1 MKYLIKKINSKF
13 YWTEE
18 QMNVMLNTYVDFL
31 KNEYFDIIRWNTK
44 EKIYDMI
51 YEENYDFV
59 ENQIKTD
66 KNKIDELF
74 QIFID
79 KINTKKNTVE
89 QDIKE
94 DIQKSTNYAMKETE
108 NLREIKVNVQVN
120 QDLKSEIEQDF

>member
-1 MKYLIKKINSKF
+1 
-13 YWTEE
+13 
-18 QMNVMLNTYVDFL
+18 MNVMLNTYVDFL

>member
-1 MKYLIKKINSKF
+1 MIKKINSKF